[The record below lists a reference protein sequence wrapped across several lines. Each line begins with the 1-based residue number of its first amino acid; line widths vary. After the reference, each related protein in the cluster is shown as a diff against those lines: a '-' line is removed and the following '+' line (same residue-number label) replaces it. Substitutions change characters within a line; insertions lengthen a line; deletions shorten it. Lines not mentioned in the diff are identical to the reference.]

1 MPKRSSRNRVD
12 NVDGLM
18 LRSIAQSL
26 ESIARDYHEWVEI
39 QKRYQGPHKGQ
50 PSIIKIGQARYRDR
64 DRDGDNQYSTG
75 QGSTG
80 DGMEAEAEVPGFR
93 RR

>member
-12 NVDGLM
+12 NFDGLM

-39 QKRYQGPHKGQ
+39 QKRYQGPKKGQ
-50 PSIIKIGQARYRDR
+50 PSILKIGQARYRDR
-64 DRDGDNQYSTG
+64 DQYTPGASE
-75 QGSTG
+75 TG
-80 DGMEAEAEVPGFR
+80 DGTEAGAEVPGFR

>member
-12 NVDGLM
+12 SFDGLI

-39 QKRYQGPHKGQ
+39 QKRYQGPKKGQ
-50 PSIIKIGQARYRDR
+50 PSILKIGQARYRDW
-64 DRDGDNQYSTG
+64 DNQYTTAEGETG
-75 QGSTG
+75 NGTETG
-80 DGMEAEAEVPGFR
+80 AEVPGFR